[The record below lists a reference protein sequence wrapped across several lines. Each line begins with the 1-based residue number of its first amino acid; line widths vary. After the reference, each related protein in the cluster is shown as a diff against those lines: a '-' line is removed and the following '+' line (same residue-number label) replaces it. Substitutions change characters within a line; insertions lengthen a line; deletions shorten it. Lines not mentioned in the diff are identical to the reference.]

1 MKIRILFD
9 IDNPNGATDA
19 QRILG
24 NTTDYNFEYDPN
36 LDAIV
41 IEDFDEE
48 DLSFAKHL
56 GDSVEEWNPMFEEWD
71 ELDLD

>member
-9 IDNPNGATDA
+9 IDNLHKADEA
-19 QRILG
+19 QQILR
-24 NTTDYNFEYDPN
+24 NLTDYTFEYDPN
-36 LDAIV
+36 LDAII

-48 DLSFAKHL
+48 DLDFAKKL